1 MTAKPRRKAFPH
13 RCPACLRKAVQPA
26 VVAYEAEVTYDGR
39 VYRVRVADLRTPRC
53 EACGELVFG
62 NEVDEQISGALREQL
77 GLLPP
82 NQIRAARR
90 KLHLKQTE
98 LAERIGVAPEA
109 VSRWESGT
117 VIQPR
122 AMDNL
127 MRVFFAFPEVQDAL
141 VGRG

>member
-1 MTAKPRRKAFPH
+1 MTAKPRRKAFPR

-26 VVAYEAEVTYDGR
+26 VVAYEAEVKHDGR
-39 VYRVRVADLRTPRC
+39 VHRVRVADLRIPRC

-62 NEVDEQISGALREQL
+62 NEVDEQLSDALREQL
-77 GLLPP
+77 RLLRP
-82 NQIRAARR
+82 NDIRAARQD
-90 KLHLKQTE
+90 LSLTQAE

-109 VSRWESGT
+109 VSQWESGT